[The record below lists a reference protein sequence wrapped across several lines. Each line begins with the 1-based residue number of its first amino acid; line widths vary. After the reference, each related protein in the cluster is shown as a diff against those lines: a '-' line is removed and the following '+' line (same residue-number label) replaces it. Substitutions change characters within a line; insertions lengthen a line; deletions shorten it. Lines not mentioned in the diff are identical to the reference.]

1 MRHNRRVMSEHPL
14 FAAVDIGSN
23 SFRLEIARP
32 DESGRFKRVEYHKE
46 AVRQG
51 AGLDADGKLSPEAM
65 QRGWDCLARFA
76 THIAGFAPPQV
87 RAVATQTLRE
97 ARNRDDFLAPAQRIL
112 GFPIEVI
119 SGHEEAR
126 LIYRGATQMLPPSG
140 ERRLVLDIG
149 GRSTELIVG
158 SGDTPRA
165 MESYRI
171 GSVAWSM
178 RYFPDGRLS
187 ARNFEYAHVAAQAVL
202 DGALRSHGPD
212 QWDAAYGCSGT
223 VGAIADALLAAGR
236 TPARHLITRDGLRW
250 MRKRLVQTRR
260 IDDID
265 LPGIKP
271 ERKPVIAGG
280 LAVLYA
286 LCDLLQIDHL
296 SYIWGGLRRGVLH
309 ELLSASA
316 DQPVAAD
323 H

>member
-1 MRHNRRVMSEHPL
+1 MPASPL

-23 SFRLEIARP
+23 SFRLEIAQP
-32 DESGRFKRVEYHKE
+32 DESGRFKRIAYYKE
-46 AVRQG
+46 TVRQG
-51 AGLDADGKLSPEAM
+51 AGLDAAGRLSPEAM

-76 THIAGFAPPQV
+76 EHVAGFAPQQV

-97 ARNRDDFLAPAQRIL
+97 ACNRDDFLVKAQRIL

-119 SGHEEAR
+119 PGREEAR
-126 LIYRGATQMLPPSG
+126 LIYLGATQLLPPSD

-158 SGDTPRA
+158 SGCTPRV
-165 MESYRI
+165 MESYRV

-187 ARNFEYAHVAAQAVL
+187 AKNFEYAHVAAQAVF
-202 DGALRSHGPD
+202 DEALRTHGPS

-223 VGAIADALLAAGR
+223 VGAIADILLAAGR
-236 TPARHLITRDGLRW
+236 TPARRIITCDGLRW
-250 MRKRLVQTRR
+250 LRKRLVQMRR
-260 IDDID
+260 SEDID

-271 ERKPVIAGG
+271 DRKPVIAGG

-286 LCDLLQIDHL
+286 LADLLQIDHL
-296 SYIWGGLRRGVLH
+296 NYAWGALRRGVLH
-309 ELLSASA
+309 DLLVPAGNASHA
-316 DQPVAAD
+316 EI
-323 H
+323 